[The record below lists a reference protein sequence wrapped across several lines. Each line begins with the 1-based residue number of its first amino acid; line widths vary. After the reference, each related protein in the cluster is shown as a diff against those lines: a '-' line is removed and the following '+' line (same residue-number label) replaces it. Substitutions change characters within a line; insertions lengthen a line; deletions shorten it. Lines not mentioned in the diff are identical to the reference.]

1 MWTVLAA
8 ARRESFGTA
17 PTLSKAASPVTNGLV
32 TADVGPVAAVTQPA
46 ATVVAFDQPPLLGWM
61 QQLPIVGPLFVTPIV
76 AFIHEIPLIGD
87 ILQPIIGYPVGLTG
101 GTTPRDVKVISFDG
115 TPIYVHFFPAVGL
128 QPGQTAPTILN
139 GAGLG
144 LPGETNPTAET
155 NPFLP
160 NQVIGMAPL
169 LRSGYNVITWD
180 PRGEWGSGGQLQVDS
195 PDVEGRDVSAI
206 ISWLATQPEARLD
219 APGDPRLGMVGL
231 SYGGGIQLVTAAI
244 DHRVDAIVPTIAW
257 HSLNTSLYKSEAFK
271 SGWGTLLTAALV
283 GTLARVNPQI
293 YPAAIYGDLTGML
306 TQADQ
311 DLLAQRGPGDLV
323 NNISAPTLLIQ
334 GTVDTLFT
342 LQEADANA
350 KALMANGVP
359 TKVVWYCGGHG
370 GCITSTNDG
379 VLIQQRT
386 LEWLDRYVKG
396 DLSVSRGPQFEWVD
410 QHGQHFSSE
419 TYPVVQGPPLV
430 ASRGAGGVL
439 PLIPFLGGSGPQP
452 RAFEAGPIQGL
463 LGILSGAKA
472 ANALNLTVPAAATTT
487 YIVGAPQ
494 LTLTYSGTGSSSHV
508 YAQLV
513 DDTTGLVLGNLVT
526 PVPVTLD
533 GQTHTIVIP
542 MEMVAHTLSPGETV
556 TLQLVA
562 SAVPDETIWSL
573 GVLNV
578 SSMQLALPT
587 ADAAAVSSPSVAE
600 TTNAA

>member
-1 MWTVLAA
+1 
-8 ARRESFGTA
+8 
-17 PTLSKAASPVTNGLV
+17 
-32 TADVGPVAAVTQPA
+32 
-46 ATVVAFDQPPLLGWM
+46 
-61 QQLPIVGPLFVTPIV
+61 
-76 AFIHEIPLIGD
+76 
-87 ILQPIIGYPVGLTG
+87 
-101 GTTPRDVKVISFDG
+101 
-115 TPIYVHFFPAVGL
+115 
-128 QPGQTAPTILN
+128 
-139 GAGLG
+139 
-144 LPGETNPTAET
+144 
-155 NPFLP
+155 
-160 NQVIGMAPL
+160 
-169 LRSGYNVITWD
+169 
-180 PRGEWGSGGQLQVDS
+180 
-195 PDVEGRDVSAI
+195 
-206 ISWLATQPEARLD
+206 
-219 APGDPRLGMVGL
+219 
-231 SYGGGIQLVTAAI
+231 
-244 DHRVDAIVPTIAW
+244 
-257 HSLNTSLYKSEAFK
+257 
-271 SGWGTLLTAALV
+271 
-283 GTLARVNPQI
+283 
-293 YPAAIYGDLTGML
+293 
-306 TQADQ
+306 
-311 DLLAQRGPGDLV
+311 
-323 NNISAPTLLIQ
+323 LLIQ